1 MKSNELIAKVFPN
14 VPSVISLITDKYKF
28 IQESESYRYT
38 AYYVFSLLFAGR
50 LSGSRVSYKGFDL
63 EAALTCRY
71 IIYFTILLGLV
82 TKRNRF
88 IHKIQLV
95 TDEI

>member
-1 MKSNELIAKVFPN
+1 MKSNELLAKVFPN

-28 IQESESYRYT
+28 IQESESYT
-38 AYYVFSLLFAGR
+38 AYYVFDLLFAGR